1 MRLSNGLDIRR
12 SNMSVVLTAWELSE
26 GLDPGNIWQPEPILT
41 SNVMTVPGQLF
52 KGVCGWSESKE
63 GRGEREREQE
73 RQRERQE
80 KEEQKYLKCLERT

>member
-1 MRLSNGLDIRR
+1 
-12 SNMSVVLTAWELSE
+12 MSVILTAWELSE

-52 KGVCGWSESKE
+52 KGVCGGSESQE